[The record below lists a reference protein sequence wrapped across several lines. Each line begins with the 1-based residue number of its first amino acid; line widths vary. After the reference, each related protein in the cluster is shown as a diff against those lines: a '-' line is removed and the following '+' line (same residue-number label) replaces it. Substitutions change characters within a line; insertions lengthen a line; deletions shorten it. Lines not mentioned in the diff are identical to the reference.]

1 MIQGQGTGRLITGR
15 YELSTLIGQG
25 GMGQVW
31 TAYDQRLD
39 RRVAV
44 KLLRPDKVAGQEADE
59 LRRRFVRECRVTAQ
73 VDHPGLVTVHDAGSE
88 GEELFLVMQYVD
100 GADLADHLAEHDP
113 YPWQWTVSVAAQL
126 CAVLSAVHAV
136 PIIHRDLKPRNV
148 MVKQDGTVT
157 VLDLGVASVMDTDT
171 TRLTHTG
178 SPIGSPAYM
187 APEQAMGGAVGPYTD
202 LYALGVL
209 IHELLSG
216 NVPFTG
222 STALGVLH
230 RHLYEPPVP
239 VRRLRPEVP
248 ENLEALVLR
257 LLSKDPQHRPSSA
270 QETYEQLLP
279 LLPAR
284 GMPTGSPLDPT
295 RPFLRPHAPWPD
307 RARIPAPQPSAAPDP
322 APAAD
327 KPDVAGAVDEVKRL
341 LGEGRITQAVDILGA
356 ILPAAAA
363 QHGEHSPVVRTLRKQ
378 YAATLMDDGQ
388 YRRALPELRR
398 LADERA
404 TEAGQ
409 ADTQAL
415 RFRYDS
421 AQCLEQLGEPAAALA
436 EYRSLLPY
444 YENQYV
450 GGDPELSL
458 DVRRRIGHLL
468 LALGDRGAAHETLG
482 RLLLD
487 VERLRGRA
495 IRWRA
500 RSGARCSGW
509 GRCAADTGGRSWPWW
524 DKRCD
529 GRCPAPRVG
538 RWWLGPGTTV
548 PEVGVNR
555 WSNGWPRAGPLPT
568 IDHRKTL
575 CTAAQSP
582 REAHLHRR
590 RRTALLLSAAITAAA
605 PLLTACGSDAHPG
618 AAAVVGAD
626 RITVA
631 QLENRVNEVR
641 AAQRAA
647 ITDADQYQQVVA
659 QSGALTRNTL
669 NGMVLEKVLDQAL
682 DDAGVTVTRKEVQQ
696 YRSDLEKE
704 AGGAE
709 ALEAAYLQRYSV
721 APEQLEESLSSDVE
735 VQKLSTALG
744 ADLNTQEGGTVFW
757 QALSEA
763 SEKLDVDLNPRYGSW
778 GVDPTSGRVG
788 LLDAKTPWLKDVTAA
803 GTPESA

>member
-1 MIQGQGTGRLITGR
+1 MSVATRRVVADR

-73 VDHPGLVTVHDAGSE
+73 VDHPGLVTVHDAGSDD
-88 GEELFLVMQYVD
+88 EELFLVMQYVD
-100 GADLADHLAEHDP
+100 GADLSDHLAEHDP
-113 YPWQWTVSVAAQL
+113 YPWQWAVAVAAQL

-136 PIIHRDLKPRNV
+136 LIVHRDLKPRNV

-209 IHELLSG
+209 LHELLSG
-216 NVPFTG
+216 DVPFAG

-230 RHLYEPPVP
+230 RHLYEPPLP

-248 ENLEALVLR
+248 PALEGLVLR
-257 LLSKDPQHRPSSA
+257 LLSKDPQHRPASA

-284 GMPTGSPLDPT
+284 GMPTGAPLDPT

-307 RARIPAPQPSAAPDP
+307 RARTPASQPQAAP
-322 APAAD
+322 AVEKAD
-327 KPDVAGAVDEVKRL
+327 VVGAVDEVKRL

-363 QHGEHSPVVRTLRKQ
+363 EHGAHSPVVRTLRKQ

-404 TEAGQ
+404 SEAGQ
-409 ADTQAL
+409 SDPQSL
-415 RFRYDS
+415 RFRYEA

-436 EYRSLLPY
+436 EYRALLPY

-450 GGDPELSL
+450 AGDPELSL
-458 DVRRRIGHLL
+458 EVRRRIGHLL
-468 LALGDRGAAHETLG
+468 LALGDRAAAHDTLA
-482 RLLLD
+482 RLLHD
-487 VERLRGRA
+487 VERLRGPGHPMA
-495 IRWRA
+495 AEIRR
-500 RSGARCSGW
+500 
-509 GRCAADTGGRSWPWW
+509 TLQ
-524 DKRCD
+524 
-529 GRCPAPRVG
+529 
-538 RWWLGPGTTV
+538 WLG
-548 PEVGVNR
+548 
-555 WSNGWPRAGPLPT
+555 
-568 IDHRKTL
+568 H
-575 CTAAQSP
+575 
-582 REAHLHRR
+582 
-590 RRTALLLSAAITAAA
+590 
-605 PLLTACGSDAHPG
+605 
-618 AAAVVGAD
+618 
-626 RITVA
+626 
-631 QLENRVNEVR
+631 VR
-641 AAQRAA
+641 
-647 ITDADQYQQVVA
+647 
-659 QSGALTRNTL
+659 G
-669 NGMVLEKVLDQAL
+669 
-682 DDAGVTVTRKEVQQ
+682 
-696 YRSDLEKE
+696 
-704 AGGAE
+704 
-709 ALEAAYLQRYSV
+709 
-721 APEQLEESLSSDVE
+721 
-735 VQKLSTALG
+735 
-744 ADLNTQEGGTVFW
+744 
-757 QALSEA
+757 
-763 SEKLDVDLNPRYGSW
+763 
-778 GVDPTSGRVG
+778 
-788 LLDAKTPWLKDVTAA
+788 
-803 GTPESA
+803 